1 THSERVTSERTRQWL
16 ERMEEL
22 WADAQRRG
30 QSAMQQA
37 FQAPETAQLATFYR
51 SLNVGV
57 YESVRDGL
65 IDAFTES
72 QAYAR
77 LMAPL
82 WQAIDEGIEDAFAD
96 GMFDPAR
103 FWRMVGPALARFQQ
117 EVELLEFPFR
127 EIQSIIREI
136 EEMLGIPPEEA
147 RSSMGGTRLTA
158 LSGEQRDFFAE
169 LMRPVRYLDHMPQ
182 YHAEDRK
189 STRLNSSHVKISY
202 AVFCLKK
209 K

>member
-65 IDAFTES
+65 INAFTES
-72 QAYAR
+72 QAYAH

-82 WQAIDEGIEDAFAD
+82 WQTIDEGIEAAFA
-96 GMFDPAR
+96 GGAFDPDR
-103 FWRMVGPALARFQQ
+103 FWRRVEPALEPFQQ
-117 EVELLEFPFR
+117 EGELLDFPFR
-127 EIQSIIREI
+127 EIQNVIREI
-136 EEMLGIPPEEA
+136 EDMLGIPSEA
-147 RSSMGGTRLTA
+147 ARGMSGGTRLAA

-169 LMRPVRYLDHMPQ
+169 LMRPVRYLDQMPQ
-182 YHAEDRK
+182 QHAEHMR
-189 STRLNSSHVKISY
+189 RLDEIIGLLS
-202 AVFCLKK
+202 AGDTAL
-209 K
+209 